1 MELLNKKQF
10 GITLILILLMLIL
23 VTGENMFNS
32 NLEKVALINNNIEGL
47 NTYTALDGILTYK
60 LPDSWDV
67 EEKKY
72 PGNYII
78 YDNNFT
84 SDSMGIWGYVQIL
97 NVDEELANIINK
109 DKEKIVQDKI
119 SEYKVVDENIDG
131 EVVKKVVF
139 KEKNDKGL
147 TYINTVYY
155 KQIGEDKV
163 AKVLFNASEEREKE
177 DYSIIY
183 KTIVDSL
190 IDND

>member
-1 MELLNKKQF
+1 
-10 GITLILILLMLIL
+10 
-23 VTGENMFNS
+23 MFNG

-84 SDSMGIWGYVQIL
+84 SDSMGLWGYVQIL
-97 NVDEELANIINK
+97 NSSEGLEKMIEK
-109 DKEKIVQDKI
+109 DKEKLNNDNVND
-119 SEYKVVDENIDG
+119 YVVTDEKLDD
-131 EVVKKVVF
+131 ELVKKVVF
-139 KEKNDKGL
+139 KEKNDKGI
-147 TYINTVYY
+147 TYVNTIYY
-155 KQIGEDKV
+155 KELKGNKIV
-163 AKVLFNASEEREKE
+163 KVLFSATESKQRE

-183 KTIVDSL
+183 KAIIDSL
-190 IDND
+190 NDD

>member
-1 MELLNKKQF
+1 
-10 GITLILILLMLIL
+10 
-23 VTGENMFNS
+23 MFNG

-97 NVDEELANIINK
+97 NSSEGLEKMIE
-109 DKEKIVQDKI
+109 KEKGKLNEDNVSD
-119 SEYKVVDENIDG
+119 YVVTDEKLDN
-131 EVVKKVVF
+131 ELVKKVVF
-139 KEKNDKGL
+139 KEKNDKGI
-147 TYINTVYY
+147 TYVNTIYY
-155 KQIGEDKV
+155 KELKENKIV
-163 AKVLFNASEEREKE
+163 KVLFSATESKQRE

-183 KTIVDSL
+183 KAIMDSL
-190 IDND
+190 NDD

>member
-1 MELLNKKQF
+1 
-10 GITLILILLMLIL
+10 
-23 VTGENMFNS
+23 MFNS

>member
-1 MELLNKKQF
+1 MIFLNKKQL

-23 VTGENMFNS
+23 VTGENMFNG

-84 SDSMGIWGYVQIL
+84 SDSMGLWGYVQIL
-97 NVDEELANIINK
+97 NSNEDLGKMIED
-109 DKEKIVQDKI
+109 DKKKLNNDNVSDYVITDEKIDN
-119 SEYKVVDENIDG
+119 EL
-131 EVVKKVVF
+131 VKKVVF
-139 KEKNDKGL
+139 KEKNDKGII
-147 TYINTVYY
+147 YVNTIYY
-155 KQIGEDKV
+155 KELDENKV
-163 AKVLFNASEEREKE
+163 VKVLFSASESKHKE

-183 KTIVDSL
+183 KAIIDSL
-190 IDND
+190 KHSQ

>member
-1 MELLNKKQF
+1 MNKKQL

-23 VTGENMFNS
+23 VTGENMFNG

-84 SDSMGIWGYVQIL
+84 SDSMGLWGYVQIL
-97 NVDEELANIINK
+97 NSSEGLEKMIEK
-109 DKEKIVQDKI
+109 DKGKLNNDNVNDYVVTDEKLD
-119 SEYKVVDENIDG
+119 DEL
-131 EVVKKVVF
+131 VKKVVF
-139 KEKNDKGL
+139 KEKNDKGI
-147 TYINTVYY
+147 TYVNTIYY
-155 KQIGEDKV
+155 KELKENKIV
-163 AKVLFNASEEREKE
+163 KVLFSATESKQRE

-183 KTIVDSL
+183 KAIIDSL
-190 IDND
+190 NDD

>member
-1 MELLNKKQF
+1 
-10 GITLILILLMLIL
+10 
-23 VTGENMFNS
+23 MFNG

-84 SDSMGIWGYVQIL
+84 SDSMGLWGYVQIL
-97 NVDEELANIINK
+97 NSSEGLEKMIE
-109 DKEKIVQDKI
+109 KEKEKLNEDNVSD
-119 SEYKVVDENIDG
+119 YVVTDEKLDN
-131 EVVKKVVF
+131 ELVKKVAF
-139 KEKNDKGL
+139 KEKNDKGI
-147 TYINTVYY
+147 TYVNTIYY
-155 KQIGEDKV
+155 KELKENKIV
-163 AKVLFNASEEREKE
+163 KVLFSATESKQRE

-183 KTIVDSL
+183 KAIMDSL
-190 IDND
+190 NDD